1 MKIRSKIDPRVSQH
15 SILLCEIR
23 GNTLVVTPSRTLL
36 GIDRKIFHAE
46 LARTRELLRLPSI
59 QNLVLDLSQERY
71 FGSEMIGA
79 FFALEKEVPE
89 TGQTFIAEPSSDLRV
104 ILEEMLVEQVMPI
117 VENAE
122 AKIREIS
129 GETSLDRM
137 KRRPKTI
144 FGSAA
149 VLVTALVAVLAV
161 TTNLFAPILGT
172 EESRLLDRLAKSF
185 DRTLD
190 IQQDKF
196 GPQLWGNYSKEQ
208 NELFGDKV
216 SELGLKADRSGLE
229 ESLYQATLDVWKMS
243 LSTTLPTEEELK
255 KAHGSL
261 VTSAEQISTLQGVD
275 IKIPDLEASDTATLL
290 NQTTAAGDFRR
301 SRLSLRVSEK

>member
-15 SILLCEIR
+15 TILLCKIR

-36 GIDRKIFHAE
+36 GIDRKVFHAE
-46 LARTRELLRLPSI
+46 LVRTRELLRHPSI

-79 FFALEKEVPE
+79 FFALEKEVSE

-104 ILEEMLVEQVMPI
+104 ILEEMLIEQVMPI
-117 VENAE
+117 VDDAE

-137 KRRPKTI
+137 KRRPKLI
-144 FGSAA
+144 LGSAA
-149 VLVTALVAVLAV
+149 LLLTALVALLAV
-161 TTNLFAPILGT
+161 TTNLLVPILGT
-172 EESRLLDRLAKSF
+172 EESRLLDRLVKSF
-185 DRTLD
+185 DRTLN

-196 GPQLWGNYSKEQ
+196 GPQLWSNYSKEQ
-208 NELFGDKV
+208 NQLFGNTV
-216 SELGLKADRSGLE
+216 TELGLKTDRSGLE
-229 ESLYQATLDVWKMS
+229 ESLYQATLDIWSMS

-255 KAHGSL
+255 KAHDSL
-261 VTSAEQISTLQGVD
+261 ATSAEQISTLQGVN
-275 IKIPDLEASDTATLL
+275 IKVPDLEASETAVLL
-290 NQTTAAGDFRR
+290 NQTTAAGDFRK
-301 SRLSLRVSEK
+301 SRLSLRISEK